1 TYALL
6 TQLAGRAGRGERPGR
21 MVIQTFLPEHYAIR
35 AALLQ
40 DDAAFAEQE
49 MRFRRIFHYPPY
61 TRMVQ
66 LLLRDSSRERGLE
79 RLTEIAHRIARHP
92 RAGELR
98 VTGPATA
105 PLERLRGEWRLQLL
119 VRGAQ
124 GGQVRQVVREALGDK
139 PHAGLAIDVDPYH
152 LL

>member
-1 TYALL
+1 MLS
-6 TQLAGRAGRGERPGR
+6 
-21 MVIQTFLPEHYAIR
+21 
-35 AALLQ
+35 

-49 MRFRRIFHYPPY
+49 LRFRRIFHYPPY

-66 LLLRDSSRERGLE
+66 LLLRDASRERGLQ
-79 RLTEIAHRIARHP
+79 RLTEIATRISRHP

-124 GGQVRQVVREALGDK
+124 GGLLRQAIQEALGGK
-139 PHAGLAIDVDPYH
+139 PHPGLAVDVDPYH